1 MKKRLTLIIFIL
13 FVVLGIVMGKN
24 LGDGTSPFA
33 LNHSNLRPNQPYN
46 SSAPTSVPWQ
56 ENFVVVIVDQIS
68 NEAKVDSIWYLM
80 IDKEINKR
88 TMISLYPQK
97 TDQKE
102 TTSEAQPMLINAKD
116 VKSAINLEV
125 ITSNRLT
132 IDHVLI
138 VDETFA
144 DALIAMGE
152 DIVINEVPY
161 QTFSGIMEIALAWE
175 DPNRS
180 LDNQLAVLL
189 NICGTNY
196 GVEGKNLFQTEGFEK
211 HVVTTTSL
219 SDLNARWNEMV
230 LTTPGNYCE
239 ILIGS

>member
-1 MKKRLTLIIFIL
+1 MKKRFTLIIFIL
-13 FVVLGIVMGKN
+13 FAAVGIFMGKSFGGN
-24 LGDGTSPFA
+24 TSPLS

-56 ENFVVVIVDQIS
+56 ENFVIVIVDQI
-68 NEAKVDSIWYLM
+68 NDQAKIDSVWYLM
-80 IDKEINKR
+80 IDKEVNKR

-97 TDQKE
+97 TDKE
-102 TTSEAQPMLINAKD
+102 VDPEAEPMLINAQD
-116 VKSAINLEV
+116 VKSAINLEI
-125 ITSNRLT
+125 ITSKRLT

-138 VDETFA
+138 VDETFM
-144 DALIAMGE
+144 DAVIAMGE
-152 DIVINEVPY
+152 DIVIDEVPY
-161 QTFSGIMEIALAWE
+161 QTFSGVMEIASSST

-196 GVEGKNLFQTEGFEK
+196 GVDGKNLFQTQGFEN

>member
-1 MKKRLTLIIFIL
+1 MKKRLSLFIFIL
-13 FVVLGIVMGKN
+13 FVALGIFTAKK
-24 LGDGTSPFA
+24 LGGGMSPLA

-56 ENFVVVIVDQIS
+56 ENFVIVIVDQIS

-80 IDKEINKR
+80 IDKEVNKR

-97 TDQKE
+97 TDNKE
-102 TTSEAQPMLINAKD
+102 ANPDAQPMLINAQD

-125 ITSNRLT
+125 ITSKRLS

-138 VDETFA
+138 VDETFV
-144 DALIAMGE
+144 DALIAMGD

-161 QTFSGIMEIALAWE
+161 QTFTGVMEIATSWN

-196 GVEGKNLFQTEGFEK
+196 GVDGKNLFQTQGFEN